1 MDKDMSLE
9 ALISHLTVQVSDVE
23 LHNVRII
30 DVRARDDG
38 YEQLTVEYQGGT
50 AEVPG
55 SLRWSEGFSRKKIG
69 LIGYLVPA
77 FFRHTLE
84 MPVGACSFRDYVDQ
98 SLRRIPELDSY
109 TRIAN
114 ARALSAIGWSCD
126 KRPEG
131 FRAPAGIVPGEN
143 GAFVPDETE
152 EVVVRVPPEFIREC
166 RRVQMSAE
174 QVLVSFIGDLAG
186 INNFVSCPRADG
198 YGSNGSDERMLADN
212 WLDRA
217 HGMNAIDLDALDQ
230 QDEENE
236 EKQFLRDDF
245 VELLDDY
252 EQAGGDP
259 NEFYSTVKAMVEQR
273 ENQGHNE

>member
-1 MDKDMSLE
+1 M
-9 ALISHLTVQVSDVE
+9 
-23 LHNVRII
+23 
-30 DVRARDDG
+30 
-38 YEQLTVEYQGGT
+38 
-50 AEVPG
+50 
-55 SLRWSEGFSRKKIG
+55 
-69 LIGYLVPA
+69 PA
-77 FFRHTLE
+77 
-84 MPVGACSFRDYVDQ
+84 GACSFREYVDQ

-114 ARALSAIGWSCD
+114 GRALSAIGWSCD

-131 FRAPAGIVPGEN
+131 FRAPAGIIPGEN

-259 NEFYSTVKAMVEQR
+259 NEFYSTVKALVEQR
-273 ENQGHNE
+273 ENQDQSEVNNSHGN

>member
-1 MDKDMSLE
+1 MNKGMSLD
-9 ALISHLTVQVSDVE
+9 ALISHLTAPMSTVE

-38 YEQLTVEYQGGT
+38 YEQLTIEYQGDS
-50 AEVPG
+50 AEIPG
-55 SLRWSEGFSRKKIG
+55 SLRWSDGFSKKKIG
-69 LIGYLVPA
+69 LIGYVAPA
-77 FFRHTLE
+77 LFRFTLE
-84 MPVGACSFRDYVDQ
+84 MPAGACSFRDYVDQ
-98 SLRRIPELDSY
+98 SLRRMPELDSY
-109 TRIAN
+109 MRIADG
-114 ARALSAIGWSCD
+114 RTRSDIGWTCD

-131 FRAPAGIVPGEN
+131 FRAPAGVIPGEN